1 MPQYAIEKKENGIWV
16 KLGESRLRND
26 ALAHAKRYEKAGY
39 ETKVHN
45 LYTDQIIY
53 MGYPPEEGDIKRI
66 DSQENAEQ
74 LPLF

>member
-1 MPQYAIEKKENGIWV
+1 MPQYAIEKKVDGLWV
-16 KLGESRLRND
+16 KLGESRSRD
-26 ALAHAKRYEKAGY
+26 TALSHAKRYEKAGY

-53 MGYPPEEGDIKRI
+53 MGYPEEGGQRSDL
-66 DSQENAEQ
+66 QETPEHEQ